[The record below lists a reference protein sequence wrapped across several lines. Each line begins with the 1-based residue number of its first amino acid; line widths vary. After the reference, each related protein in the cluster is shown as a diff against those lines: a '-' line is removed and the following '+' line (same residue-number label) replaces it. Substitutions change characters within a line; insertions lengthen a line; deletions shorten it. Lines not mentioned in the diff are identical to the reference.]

1 MTLDRIIGNEDVR
14 QAFATMAQTGRVPH
28 ALMLHENEGGGAL
41 ALALGFIT
49 LLSGHEH
56 YEWNTRFTFPI
67 SSGSKVSGA
76 AKDLTCDD
84 FAKYWREL
92 MRRNPYFLENELSE
106 ALGIEK
112 KSGVIAVAEGK
123 VILQK
128 LSLAAPTAGYR
139 FMVIWLPEKMNRQT
153 ANMLLKSIEEP
164 TGQTVFILI
173 THNPEEVLTTIAS
186 RCQRMRVVPLSAQDV
201 ERTLTRDFGIGP
213 EEAAEAAA
221 LSGGSVGV
229 ALHSLSEES
238 GTALLRELFVSL
250 LDSLL
255 KRDLPAALEVGETLA
270 ALESREK
277 QKAFCQFAGEQLR
290 KIFMLQ
296 QGMDGLAL
304 IPPREEA
311 FYRDAAARCSRDFCR
326 RGTEILGRTRYLL
339 DRNVGQKI
347 LFCNLVTRLSVII

>member
-1 MTLDRIIGNEDVR
+1 MTLEKLIGNEDIKR
-14 QAFATMAQTGRVPH
+14 AFVTMAETGRVPH

-41 ALALGFIT
+41 ALALGLIT

-76 AKDLTCDD
+76 TKDLTCDD

-92 MRRNPYFLENELSE
+92 MLRNPYFLENELSE

-128 LSLAAPTAGYR
+128 LSLAAPTAGRR
-139 FMVIWLPEKMNRQT
+139 FMVIWLPEKMNQQT

-164 TGQTVFILI
+164 EEQTVFILI
-173 THNPEEVLTTIAS
+173 THNPEEVLTTISS
-186 RCQRMRVVPLSAQDV
+186 RCQRMRVVPLSADEVAQV
-201 ERTLTRDFGIGP
+201 LTDDFGIDPG
-213 EEAAEAAA
+213 EAAEAAA
-221 LSGGSVGV
+221 FSGGSVGV

-238 GTALLRELFVSL
+238 GTALLRGLFADLMDCL
-250 LDSLL
+250 L
-255 KRDLPAALEVGETLA
+255 RHDLPGALEVGENLA
-270 ALESREK
+270 ALDSREK
-277 QKAFCQFAGEQLR
+277 QKAFCIFAGEQLR

-296 QGMDGLAL
+296 QKMDRLAG

-311 FYRDAAARCSRDFCR
+311 FYRDAAAKCSRTFCR
-326 RGTEILGRTRYLL
+326 SAIGILDRTRTLL

-347 LFCNLVTRLSVII
+347 LFCNMVTRLSVNI

>member
-1 MTLDRIIGNEDVR
+1 MTLEKIIGNEEVR
-14 QAFATMAQTGRVPH
+14 QAFATMAETGRVPH

-49 LLSGHEH
+49 LLCGHEH

-84 FAKYWREL
+84 FAKHWREL
-92 MRRNPYFLENELSE
+92 MQRNPYFLENELSE

-139 FMVIWLPEKMNRQT
+139 FMVIWLPEKMNQQT

-164 TGQTVFILI
+164 TEQTVFILI
-173 THNPEEVLTTIAS
+173 THSPEDVLTTISS
-186 RCQRMRVVPLSAQDV
+186 RCQRMRVVPLSADEV
-201 ERTLTRDFGIGP
+201 ARTLTGEFGVGREEA
-213 EEAAEAAA
+213 EEAAAF
-221 LSGGSVGV
+221 SGGSVGV
-229 ALHSLSEES
+229 ALHGLSEES
-238 GTALLRELFVSL
+238 GSAQLRDLFADL
-250 LDSLL
+250 MDSLL
-255 KRDLPAALEVGETLA
+255 RRDLPAALEVGENLA
-270 ALESREK
+270 ALDSREK
-277 QKAFCQFAGEQLR
+277 QKAFCNFAGEQLR

-296 QGMDGLAL
+296 QKMDGIAG

-311 FYRDAAARCSRDFCR
+311 FYRDAAGRCSRDFCR
-326 RGTEILGRTRYLL
+326 RGMEVLGRTRFLL

-347 LFCNLVTRLSVII
+347 LFCNLVTRLSILI

>member
-1 MTLDRIIGNEDVR
+1 MTLEKIIGNEDIR
-14 QAFATMAQTGRVPH
+14 QAFAAMAENGRVPH

-41 ALALGFIT
+41 ALALGLIS

-76 AKDLTCDD
+76 VKDLTCDD
-84 FAKYWREL
+84 FARYWREL
-92 MRRNPYFLENELSE
+92 MLRNPFFMESELSE

-128 LSLAAPTAGYR
+128 LSLAAPADGYR
-139 FMVIWLPEKMNRQT
+139 FLVIWLPEKMNQQT

-164 TGQTVFILI
+164 TEQTVFILI
-173 THNPEEVLTTIAS
+173 THSPEEVLTTISS
-186 RCQRMRVVPLSAQDV
+186 RCLRMRVLPLSADEVAQ
-201 ERTLTRDFGIGP
+201 TLVGEFGIAREAA
-213 EEAAEAAA
+213 EEAAAF
-221 LSGGSVGV
+221 SGGSVGV

-238 GTALLRELFVSL
+238 GTAQLHALFADLMDGLSR
-250 LDSLL
+250 
-255 KRDLPAALEVGETLA
+255 RDLPAALETGEALA
-270 ALESREK
+270 ALDSREK
-277 QKAFCQFAGEQLR
+277 QKAFCNFAGEQLR

-296 QGMDGLAL
+296 HKMDGIAG

-311 FYRDAAARCSRDFCR
+311 FYRDAAGRCSRDFCR
-326 RGTEILGRTRYLL
+326 RGLEALGRTRFLL

-347 LFCNLVTRLSVII
+347 LFCNLVTRLYSLI

>member
-1 MTLDRIIGNEDVR
+1 MTLEKIIGNGEIR
-14 QAFATMAQTGRVPH
+14 QAFATMAETGRVPH

-76 AKDLTCDD
+76 TKDLTCDD

-92 MRRNPYFLENELSE
+92 MQRNPYFLENELSE

-128 LSLAAPTAGYR
+128 LSLAASTAGYR

-164 TGQTVFILI
+164 TEQTVFILI
-173 THNPEEVLTTIAS
+173 THNPEEVLTTISS
-186 RCQRMRVVPLSAQDV
+186 RCQQMRVLPLSADEVAQ
-201 ERTLTRDFGIGP
+201 TLTGEFGIAREEA
-213 EEAAEAAA
+213 EEAAAF
-221 LSGGSVGV
+221 SGGSVGV

-238 GTALLRELFVSL
+238 GTTQLRELFAALMDAL
-250 LDSLL
+250 LR
-255 KRDLPAALEVGETLA
+255 KDLPAALEVGESLA
-270 ALESREK
+270 AMDSREK
-277 QKAFCQFAGEQLR
+277 QKGFCNFAGEQLR

-296 QGMDGLAL
+296 QNRDDIAGV
-304 IPPREEA
+304 PPREEA
-311 FYRDAAARCSRDFCR
+311 FYRDAARRCGRDFCR
-326 RGTEILGRTRYLL
+326 RGVEALGRVRFLL

-347 LFCNLVTRLSVII
+347 LFCNLVTRLYTLL